1 MAARKAATK
10 ALSDK
15 TCKEITDL
23 IVGYVLNELSPTVRR
38 HFRQHLRICP
48 DCASFLNTYKKTVA
62 STRSLRAQDLP
73 AKVRKN
79 ILDFL
84 RARMGKSELDS

>member
-23 IVGYVLNELSPTVRR
+23 MVGYLRDELSAGVRR
-38 HFRQHLRICP
+38 DFRRHLRICP
-48 DCASFLNTYKKTVA
+48 DCASFLSTYKKTLVA
-62 STRSLRAQDLP
+62 TRSLRARDLP
-73 AKVRKN
+73 ATVRKN

-84 RARMGKSELDS
+84 RARKARIEPD

>member
-1 MAARKAATK
+1 MRTRPTE
-10 ALSDK
+10 ALSAQ

-23 IVGYVLNELSPTVRR
+23 IVGYLRDELSPNIRR
-38 HFRQHLRICP
+38 DFRQHLRICP

-73 AKVRKN
+73 AAVRKN

-84 RARMGKSELDS
+84 RARKAKEEAE

>member
-1 MAARKAATK
+1 MAARKTATK
-10 ALSDK
+10 VLSNK

-23 IVGYVLNELSPTVRR
+23 IVGYLHNELRPAVKRD
-38 HFRQHLRICP
+38 FRQHLRICP
-48 DCASFLNTYKKTVA
+48 DCVSFFNTYKKTVA
-62 STRSLRAQDLP
+62 SIRSLRVEDIP

-84 RARMGKSELDS
+84 RARRGKSELD